1 MRKRILCIGIIRD
14 GKLVIKTDDEE
25 IRKDV

>member
-1 MRKRILCIGIIRD
+1 MRKRILCIGIIRAR
-14 GKLVIKTDDEE
+14 KLVIKTDNEE

>member
-1 MRKRILCIGIIRD
+1 MKKRILCIGIIRA
-14 GKLVIKTDDEE
+14 GKLVIKMDNKE

>member
-1 MRKRILCIGIIRD
+1 MRKRILCIGIIRA
-14 GKLVIKTDDEE
+14 GKLVIKTDSKE

>member
-1 MRKRILCIGIIRD
+1 MRKRILYIGIIRA
-14 GKLVIKTDDEE
+14 GKLVIKTDSKE